1 MLFRPET
8 GQTWV
13 YTCVY
18 PHRSDEYA
26 NGSLYADYNHDF
38 CNVCFAADAARH
50 GYRFEFHLFPTHEH
64 IAPAWCRMIAMERI
78 LSTGPA
84 AVLYLDQDVYIKTD
98 LPLSLKDLRDSNKSR
113 CICMNEYHPHPYDE
127 TNGGFS
133 VYSRLSEEMGGAPT
147 AVSRDM
153 PMPELQRMFE
163 SHPAFTQKMYK
174 NDMLNTG
181 GGWLELGHARGS
193 HGAALSRSFLHQWWG
208 EGKVLDG
215 GKWLLQFTWEQRVL
229 SVTMAKRQSLRMQ
242 TLLLPDKLYN
252 SPVSLCMP
260 HMYGEYKRVG
270 SYVAEA
276 LRTFRESS
284 MPFLNRLTA
293 RVVVHTQYEM
303 VHLRGE

>member
-1 MLFRPET
+1 
-8 GQTWV
+8 
-13 YTCVY
+13 
-18 PHRSDEYA
+18 
-26 NGSLYADYNHDF
+26 
-38 CNVCFAADAARH
+38 
-50 GYRFEFHLFPTHEH
+50 
-64 IAPAWCRMIAMERI
+64 MERI

-147 AVSRDM
+147 TVSRDM

-193 HGAALSRSFLHQWWG
+193 HGAALSRSFLHQC
-208 EGKVLDG
+208 
-215 GKWLLQFTWEQRVL
+215 
-229 SVTMAKRQSLRMQ
+229 
-242 TLLLPDKLYN
+242 
-252 SPVSLCMP
+252 PVSLCMP

-276 LRTFRESS
+276 LHTFRESS
-284 MPFLNRLTA
+284 MPFLNQLTA

-303 VHLRGE
+303 GHLRGQ